1 MQIFVKTLTGK
12 TITLEVEGTDTIDA
26 VKAKI
31 QDKEGIPP
39 DQQRLIFA
47 GKQLEDG
54 RTLQDYNIQKE
65 STLHLV
71 LRLRGGMQIF
81 VKTLTGKTITLEVE
95 GTDTIEAVKAKIQ
108 DKEGIPPDQQRL
120 IFAGKQLEDGR
131 TLQDY
136 NIQKESTLH
145 LVLRL
150 RGGMMDDEDEKPA
163 IVIDNGSGM
172 MKAGCSGEDAPKVTF
187 SSVVGYPKQKTALVG
202 TDKDYYIGEEAQQK
216 RGILLLKYPL
226 EHGIV
231 QNWDDMEKV
240 WRHTFDNELR
250 MVVGDENE
258 ADEDCQGVLLTE
270 APMNPKDNR
279 ERMTQIMFETFNVR
293 RFYVAIQAVLSLYAS
308 GRTTGVVVDCGD
320 GVSHTVPIYEGYSMP
335 HAIQRI
341 NLAGRDLTDY
351 ICKILQESKITLT
364 TTAERESAKK
374 IKEDLCYCSMDFA
387 TDVENF
393 AGKEKQFEMPDGTV
407 VTVHN
412 QMIRCPELM
421 FKPSLDGKEMMGL
434 HELTKK
440 TVNDCDLDVR
450 KDLLGNVVMSGGTT
464 MFPNM
469 PERLQAEIQGLV
481 PEATKVKVIAPPERM
496 ISVWIGGSILAS
508 LSTFSRMWINRESNP
523 DAQPPIVGYEE
534 VGPRIVH
541 QMCNS

>member
-1 MQIFVKTLTGK
+1 M
-12 TITLEVEGTDTIDA
+12 GTQTRA
-26 VKAKI
+26 
-31 QDKEGIPP
+31 
-39 DQQRLIFA
+39 
-47 GKQLEDG
+47 
-54 RTLQDYNIQKE
+54 NM
-65 STLHLV
+65 S
-71 LRLRGGMQIF
+71 
-81 VKTLTGKTITLEVE
+81 
-95 GTDTIEAVKAKIQ
+95 
-108 DKEGIPPDQQRL
+108 
-120 IFAGKQLEDGR
+120 
-131 TLQDY
+131 
-136 NIQKESTLH
+136 
-145 LVLRL
+145 
-150 RGGMMDDEDEKPA
+150 EDEKPA
-163 IVIDNGSGM
+163 IIMDNGTGM
-172 MKAGCSGEDAPKVTF
+172 MKCGLSGTDAPTVTF
-187 SSVVGYPKQKTALVG
+187 ASCVGYPKQKAMLQG
-202 TDKDYYIGEEAQQK
+202 SNKDYYVGEEAQQK

-226 EHGIV
+226 EHGVIT
-231 QNWDDMEKV
+231 NWDDMEKI
-240 WRHTFDNELR
+240 WKHTFDNELR
-250 MVVGDENE
+250 IVLG
-258 ADEDCQGVLLTE
+258 ADEEAEEDVAGVLLTE
-270 APMNPKDNR
+270 APMNPKENR
-279 ERMTQIMFETFNVR
+279 ERMTQIMCETLNAR

-351 ICKILQESKITLT
+351 ICKILTESKINLHTS
-364 TTAERESAKK
+364 AERMSAMK
-374 IKEDLCYCSMDFA
+374 IKEDLCYVSMTFA
-387 TDVENF
+387 TDVDNF

-469 PERLQAEIQGLV
+469 PERLQAELQGLV

-508 LSTFSRMWINRESNP
+508 LSTFNRMWISRESNP

-534 VGPRIVH
+534 IGPRIVH
-541 QMCNS
+541 L

>member
-1 MQIFVKTLTGK
+1 
-12 TITLEVEGTDTIDA
+12 
-26 VKAKI
+26 
-31 QDKEGIPP
+31 
-39 DQQRLIFA
+39 
-47 GKQLEDG
+47 
-54 RTLQDYNIQKE
+54 
-65 STLHLV
+65 
-71 LRLRGGMQIF
+71 
-81 VKTLTGKTITLEVE
+81 
-95 GTDTIEAVKAKIQ
+95 
-108 DKEGIPPDQQRL
+108 
-120 IFAGKQLEDGR
+120 
-131 TLQDY
+131 
-136 NIQKESTLH
+136 
-145 LVLRL
+145 
-150 RGGMMDDEDEKPA
+150 
-163 IVIDNGSGM
+163 
-172 MKAGCSGEDAPKVTF
+172 VTF
-187 SSVVGYPKQKTALVG
+187 SSVVGYPKQKTAIVG
-202 TDKDYYIGEEAQQK
+202 SDKDYYIGEEAQQK
-216 RGILLLKYPL
+216 RGILILKYPL

-231 QNWDDMEKV
+231 QNWEDMEKV

-250 MVVGDENE
+250 MVVGDENP
-258 ADEDCQGVLLTE
+258 ADEDCCGVLLTE
-270 APMNPKDNR
+270 APMNPKENR
-279 ERMTQIMFETFNVR
+279 ERMTQIMFETFNAR

-374 IKEDLCYCSMDFA
+374 IKEDLCYVSMNFA
-387 TDVENF
+387 EELEGF

-407 VTVHN
+407 VTVSN
-412 QMIRCPELM
+412 QQIRCPELM

-440 TVNDCDLDVR
+440 TVHDCDLDVR
-450 KDLLGNVVMSGGTT
+450 KDLLANVVMSGGTT

-469 PERLQAEIQGLV
+469 PERLQQEIQGLV
-481 PEATKVKVIAPPERM
+481 PDATKVKVIAPPERM

-508 LSTFSRMWINRESNP
+508 LSTFSRMWICRESNP

>member
-1 MQIFVKTLTGK
+1 M
-12 TITLEVEGTDTIDA
+12 
-26 VKAKI
+26 
-31 QDKEGIPP
+31 
-39 DQQRLIFA
+39 
-47 GKQLEDG
+47 G
-54 RTLQDYNIQKE
+54 REQSFNNMRDDN
-65 STLHLV
+65 
-71 LRLRGGMQIF
+71 
-81 VKTLTGKTITLEVE
+81 
-95 GTDTIEAVKAKIQ
+95 EA
-108 DKEGIPPDQQRL
+108 D
-120 IFAGKQLEDGR
+120 
-131 TLQDY
+131 
-136 NIQKESTLH
+136 
-145 LVLRL
+145 
-150 RGGMMDDEDEKPA
+150 
-163 IVIDNGSGM
+163 
-172 MKAGCSGEDAPKVTF
+172 
-187 SSVVGYPKQKTALVG
+187 
-202 TDKDYYIGEEAQQK
+202 EEAQQK

-231 QNWDDMEKV
+231 QNWEDMEKV

-250 MVVGDENE
+250 MVVGDDNE

-434 HELTKK
+434 HELTKNSVACGS
-440 TVNDCDLDVR
+440 TVSPTL
-450 KDLLGNVVMSGGTT
+450 
-464 MFPNM
+464 
-469 PERLQAEIQGLV
+469 
-481 PEATKVKVIAPPERM
+481 
-496 ISVWIGGSILAS
+496 
-508 LSTFSRMWINRESNP
+508 
-523 DAQPPIVGYEE
+523 
-534 VGPRIVH
+534 
-541 QMCNS
+541 